1 MPRAALADAFLERA
15 RAAPGPALSVHD
27 GAVPN
32 GSSAPRP
39 PYAVVYFRFVT
50 SDGERAPDLVDI
62 EDRAQPV
69 EMRAYVHAAGG
80 NAKAAREVADRVYGQ
95 VFGWTPTIS
104 GLECWPVR
112 HDDSQPPERDETDGL
127 VVVALDT
134 YRLQSV
140 PT

>member
-1 MPRAALADAFLERA
+1 MARAQLADAFLTRA
-15 RAAPGPALSVHD
+15 RAAPGPALAVHD

-32 GSSAPRP
+32 SPTAPKP
-39 PYAVVYFRFVT
+39 PYAVVHFRFIT
-50 SDGERAPDLVDI
+50 PDGERAPDLVDI
-62 EDRAQPV
+62 EDSAQPV

-80 NAKAAREVADRVYGQ
+80 NAAAAREVADRVYGQ

-112 HDDSQPPERDETDGL
+112 HDDSQPPDRDETNGL
-127 VVVALDT
+127 VIVALDV